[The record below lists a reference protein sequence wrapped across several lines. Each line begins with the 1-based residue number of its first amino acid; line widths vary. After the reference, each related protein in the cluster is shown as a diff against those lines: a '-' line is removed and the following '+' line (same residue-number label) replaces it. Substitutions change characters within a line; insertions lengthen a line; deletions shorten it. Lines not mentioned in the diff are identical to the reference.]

1 MTDQEK
7 KELKKQ
13 IDVEIKEG
21 IKKMLIEAEFIKNN
35 NQKKGSDSK

>member
-13 IDVEIKEG
+13 MDLEIKEG
-21 IKKMLIEAEFIKNN
+21 IKKMLAEAEVIRKNL
-35 NQKKGSDSK
+35 QKEGSDSK